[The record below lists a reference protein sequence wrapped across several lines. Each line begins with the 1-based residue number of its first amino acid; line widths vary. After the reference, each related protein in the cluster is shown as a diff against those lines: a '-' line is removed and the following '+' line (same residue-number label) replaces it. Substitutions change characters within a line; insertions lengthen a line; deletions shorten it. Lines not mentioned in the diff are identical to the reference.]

1 MKPNIILA
9 MLFLIIGIAVKES
22 KAQGKGGCDLCGP
35 DSGTSQNVA
44 SGNYSVTMGASCEAT
59 GAFSLAGGYFAK
71 ANAMSAVAMGKYVR
85 ARATSAIVIGSGY
98 NNSDG
103 KMLVNNIPNSLM
115 IGFNSSVPTLF
126 VSNSSG
132 FNTTGKIG
140 IGNVVLPESKLHIK
154 SDAHEDAGII
164 LEPTDVTNT
173 AYLQMVD
180 DSYKIIVS
188 KDKGMSFVSKNDNV
202 NIEANNVSMNAKVA
216 INTSTRFADG
226 YDYSLAVSG
235 GILTTGVLVKE
246 VTEWYDVVF
255 DDDYDL
261 TSISDLERYIDRNG
275 HLPDMPSE
283 KTVLE
288 DGYDMVM
295 MDGLLL
301 KKIEEL
307 TLYTIE
313 LNKLIEEQRKMIDYL
328 QSK

>member
-1 MKPNIILA
+1 
-9 MLFLIIGIAVKES
+9 
-22 KAQGKGGCDLCGP
+22 
-35 DSGTSQNVA
+35 
-44 SGNYSVTMGASCEAT
+44 
-59 GAFSLAGGYFAK
+59 
-71 ANAMSAVAMGKYVR
+71 
-85 ARATSAIVIGSGY
+85 
-98 NNSDG
+98 
-103 KMLVNNIPNSLM
+103 
-115 IGFNSSVPTLF
+115 
-126 VSNSSG
+126 
-132 FNTTGKIG
+132 
-140 IGNVVLPESKLHIK
+140 
-154 SDAHEDAGII
+154 
-164 LEPTDVTNT
+164 
-173 AYLQMVD
+173 MVD